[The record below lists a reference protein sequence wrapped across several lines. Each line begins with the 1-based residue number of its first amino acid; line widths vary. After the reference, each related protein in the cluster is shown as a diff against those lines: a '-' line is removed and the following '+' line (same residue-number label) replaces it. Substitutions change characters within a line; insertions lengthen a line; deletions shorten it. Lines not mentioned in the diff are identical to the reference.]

1 MSRAFSKKPASKR
14 AAFGR
19 PASGAWGDDEAEPVV
34 ITSQQVWNKALSLQG
49 RREHSRVELTQKLKL
64 FGASAVQI
72 EEALVRLAEYS
83 LQSDDRFA
91 ESLVRS
97 QLLRG
102 RGQRA
107 IKQVLQQ
114 RGLDAEHPALAEQT
128 VDTDWT
134 LKAQE
139 LLQRRFGV
147 NLSRDAKEKARY
159 IRFLQ
164 YRGFS
169 MGQAIAAMQAGLR
182 SEVRE
187 DEADWSGIDEDL

>member
-1 MSRAFSKKPASKR
+1 MSRAFSKKPVSKQ
-14 AAFGR
+14 AAAGMR
-19 PASGAWGDDEAEPVV
+19 GDDEHGPVV
-34 ITSQQVWNKALSLQG
+34 ITSQQVWNKALYLQG
-49 RREHSRVELTQKLKL
+49 RREHSRVELTQKLRL
-64 FGASAVQI
+64 FGASADQI
-72 EEALVRLAEYS
+72 EETLVRLAEYS

-107 IKQVLQQ
+107 IRQALQQ

-128 VDTDWT
+128 VNTDWT

-169 MGQAIAAMQAGLR
+169 MGQAMAAMQAGLA
-182 SEVRE
+182 SKSGD
-187 DEADWSGIDEDL
+187 DEARWPGTEEDL

>member
-1 MSRAFSKKPASKR
+1 M
-14 AAFGR
+14 
-19 PASGAWGDDEAEPVV
+19 
-34 ITSQQVWNKALSLQG
+34 
-49 RREHSRVELTQKLKL
+49 
-64 FGASAVQI
+64 
-72 EEALVRLAEYS
+72 
-83 LQSDDRFA
+83 
-91 ESLVRS
+91 
-97 QLLRG
+97 
-102 RGQRA
+102 
-107 IKQVLQQ
+107 
-114 RGLDAEHPALAEQT
+114 
-128 VDTDWT
+128 DTDWT

-139 LLQRRFGV
+139 LLQRRFGA

>member
-1 MSRAFSKKPASKR
+1 MNRAFSKKPASKR
-14 AAFGR
+14 TAFGR
-19 PASGAWGDDEAEPVV
+19 PASGVMTDDEAEPVV
-34 ITSQQVWNKALSLQG
+34 MTSQQVWNKALSLQG

-72 EEALVRLAEYS
+72 EETLVRLAEYS

-139 LLQRRFGV
+139 LLQRRFGA

-169 MGQAIAAMQAGLR
+169 MGQAIAAMQAGFR
-182 SEVRE
+182 SEMAD
-187 DEADWSGIDEDL
+187 DETAWSGIDEDL

>member
-1 MSRAFSKKPASKR
+1 MSRAFSKKPASEQTP
-14 AAFGR
+14 FG
-19 PASGAWGDDEAEPVV
+19 ADDDDAAEPVV
-34 ITSQQVWNKALSLQG
+34 ITSQQVWNKALFLQA
-49 RREHSRVELTQKLKL
+49 RREHSRAELTVKLKR
-64 FGASAVQI
+64 FGASSDQI
-72 EEALVRLAEYS
+72 EEALVRLGEYA
-83 LQSDDRFA
+83 LQCDDRYA

-114 RGLDAEHPALAEQT
+114 RGLDAEHPALAAQT
-128 VDTDWT
+128 VNTDWT
-134 LKAQE
+134 RKAQE
-139 LLQRRFGV
+139 LLQRRFGT

-169 MGQAIAAMQAGLR
+169 LGQAMAAMQAGLGEATR
-182 SEVRE
+182 DE
-187 DEADWSGIDEDL
+187 DESSWLGPDKDL

>member
-64 FGASAVQI
+64 FGASAEQI

>member
-1 MSRAFSKKPASKR
+1 MNRAFSKKPASK
-14 AAFGR
+14 R

-49 RREHSRVELTQKLKL
+49 RREHSRVELTHKLKL
-64 FGASAVQI
+64 FGASALQI

-128 VDTDWT
+128 VDIDWT

-147 NLSRDAKEKARY
+147 SLSREAKEKARY

-169 MGQAIAAMQAGLR
+169 MGQAIAAMQAGLAAKAGD
-182 SEVRE
+182 
-187 DEADWSGIDEDL
+187 DEPSWLGADEDL

>member
-14 AAFGR
+14 QAFGP
-19 PASGAWGDDEAEPVV
+19 PASGAWSDDEAEPVV
-34 ITSQQVWNKALSLQG
+34 MTSQQVWNKALSLQG
-49 RREHSRVELTQKLKL
+49 RREHSQVELTQKLKL

-72 EEALVRLAEYS
+72 EDALARLVEYS

-128 VDTDWT
+128 VDTDWA
-134 LKAQE
+134 LNAQA
-139 LLQRRFGV
+139 LLQRRFGS
-147 NLSRDAKEKARY
+147 NLSREPKEKARY

-169 MGQAIAAMQAGLR
+169 MGQAMAALQAGWAMKTDDFESR
-182 SEVRE
+182 C
-187 DEADWSGIDEDL
+187 ADGEEDL

>member
-1 MSRAFSKKPASKR
+1 MNRAFSKKPASKR
-14 AAFGR
+14 TAFGR
-19 PASGAWGDDEAEPVV
+19 PASGVMIDDEVEPVV
-34 ITSQQVWNKALSLQG
+34 MTSQQVWNKALSLQG
-49 RREHSRVELTQKLKL
+49 RREHSRAELTQKLKL

-72 EEALVRLAEYS
+72 EETLVRLAEYS

-102 RGQRA
+102 RGQCA
-107 IKQVLQQ
+107 IKQILQQ

-128 VDTDWT
+128 MDTDWT
-134 LKAQE
+134 LKARE
-139 LLQRRFGV
+139 LLQRRFGA

-169 MGQAIAAMQAGLR
+169 MGQAIAAMQAGFR
-182 SEVRE
+182 SEMAD
-187 DEADWSGIDEDL
+187 DETAWSGIDEDL

>member
-1 MSRAFSKKPASKR
+1 MNRAFSKKPASKR
-14 AAFGR
+14 TAFGR
-19 PASGAWGDDEAEPVV
+19 PASGAMTDDEVEPVV
-34 ITSQQVWNKALSLQG
+34 MTSQQVWNKALSLQG
-49 RREHSRVELTQKLKL
+49 RREHSRAELTQKLKL

-72 EEALVRLAEYS
+72 EETLVRLAEYS

-139 LLQRRFGV
+139 LLQRRFGA

-169 MGQAIAAMQAGLR
+169 MGQAIAAMQAGFR
-182 SEVRE
+182 SEMAD
-187 DEADWSGIDEDL
+187 DETAWSGIDEDL

>member
-14 AAFGR
+14 
-19 PASGAWGDDEAEPVV
+19 PASGARSDDEAELVV
-34 ITSQQVWNKALSLQG
+34 ISSQQVWNKALSLQG
-49 RREHSRVELTQKLKL
+49 RREHSRIELTQKLKL
-64 FGASAVQI
+64 FGASTVQI
-72 EEALVRLAEYS
+72 EETLARLAEYS

-134 LKAQE
+134 LRAQE
-139 LLQRRFGV
+139 LLRRRFGE
-147 NLSRDAKEKARY
+147 NLSREAKEKARY

-169 MGQAIAAMQAGLR
+169 MGQAIAAMQAGLAAKADD
-182 SEVRE
+182 SESL
-187 DEADWSGIDEDL
+187 WGCDEDL

>member
-1 MSRAFSKKPASKR
+1 MSRAFSKKPASKP
-14 AAFGR
+14 AA
-19 PASGAWGDDEAEPVV
+19 SSAWGDDEAEPVV

-64 FGASAVQI
+64 FGASADQI

-147 NLSRDAKEKARY
+147 NLSREAKEKARY

-169 MGQAIAAMQAGLR
+169 MGQAIAAMQAGLAAKAGD
-182 SEVRE
+182 
-187 DEADWSGIDEDL
+187 DETSWLGTDEDL

>member
-14 AAFGR
+14 
-19 PASGAWGDDEAEPVV
+19 PASGAWSDDEAEPVV

-49 RREHSRVELTQKLKL
+49 RREHSRIELTQKLKL
-64 FGASAVQI
+64 FGASTVQI
-72 EEALVRLAEYS
+72 EETLARLAEYS

-134 LKAQE
+134 LRAQE
-139 LLQRRFGV
+139 LLRRRFGE
-147 NLSRDAKEKARY
+147 NLSREAKEKARY

-169 MGQAIAAMQAGLR
+169 MGQAIAAMQAGLAAKADD
-182 SEVRE
+182 SESL
-187 DEADWSGIDEDL
+187 WGGDEDL

>member
-1 MSRAFSKKPASKR
+1 MNRAFSKKPASK
-14 AAFGR
+14 AAAGL
-19 PASGAWGDDEAEPVV
+19 AWGDDDTEPVV

-49 RREHSRVELTQKLKL
+49 RREHSRVELTQKLKV
-64 FGASAVQI
+64 FGASADQI
-72 EEALVRLAEYS
+72 EETLVRLADYS

-139 LLQRRFGV
+139 LLLRRFGV
-147 NLSRDAKEKARY
+147 NLSREPKEKARY

-169 MGQAIAAMQAGLR
+169 LGQAIAAMHTGLATKNDN
-182 SEVRE
+182 
-187 DEADWSGIDEDL
+187 DETSWLGTDEDL

>member
-1 MSRAFSKKPASKR
+1 MNRAFSKKPASKR
-14 AAFGR
+14 TASGR
-19 PASGAWGDDEAEPVV
+19 PASGAMIDDEVEPVV
-34 ITSQQVWNKALSLQG
+34 MTSQQVWNKALSLQG
-49 RREHSRVELTQKLKL
+49 RREHSRAELTQKLKL

-72 EEALVRLAEYS
+72 EETLVRLAEYS

-134 LKAQE
+134 LKARD

-169 MGQAIAAMQAGLR
+169 MGQAIAAMQAGLAAKAGD
-182 SEVRE
+182 
-187 DEADWSGIDEDL
+187 DETSWLGADEDL

>member
-1 MSRAFSKKPASKR
+1 MNRAFSKKPASKR
-14 AAFGR
+14 AAFGQR
-19 PASGAWGDDEAEPVV
+19 DGDEAEPVV

-49 RREHSRVELTQKLKL
+49 RREHSRVELTQKLKF

-72 EEALVRLAEYS
+72 EEALARLAEYA

-134 LKAQE
+134 LRAQQ
-139 LLQRRFGV
+139 LLQRRFGDI
-147 NLSRDAKEKARY
+147 LSREAKEKARY

-169 MGQAIAAMQAGLR
+169 MGQAIAAMQAGLAAKAGD
-182 SEVRE
+182 
-187 DEADWSGIDEDL
+187 DEASWLGADEDL

>member
-182 SEVRE
+182 SEVAD

>member
-1 MSRAFSKKPASKR
+1 MNRTFSKKPASKQ
-14 AAFGR
+14 
-19 PASGAWGDDEAEPVV
+19 PVSGTWGDDEAEPVV

-49 RREHSRVELTQKLKL
+49 RREHSRAELTQKLRL

-72 EEALVRLAEYS
+72 EETLVRLAEYT

-134 LKAQE
+134 QKAQE

-147 NLSRDAKEKARY
+147 NLSREAKEKARY

-164 YRGFS
+164 YRGFT
-169 MGQAIAAMQAGLR
+169 MGQAIAAMQAGLAAKAGD
-182 SEVRE
+182 
-187 DEADWSGIDEDL
+187 DETRWLGTDEDL

>member
-1 MSRAFSKKPASKR
+1 MNRAFSKKPASKR
-14 AAFGR
+14 PDFGR
-19 PASGAWGDDEAEPVV
+19 RDGDEAEPIV
-34 ITSQQVWNKALSLQG
+34 ITSQQVWNKALFLQG
-49 RREHSRVELTQKLKL
+49 RREHSRVELTQKLKF

-72 EEALVRLAEYS
+72 EEVLARLAEYA

-107 IKQVLQQ
+107 IKQALQQ

-134 LKAQE
+134 LRAQQ
-139 LLQRRFGV
+139 LLQRRFGD
-147 NLSRDAKEKARY
+147 NLSREAKEKARY

-169 MGQAIAAMQAGLR
+169 MGQAIAAMQAGLAAK
-182 SEVRE
+182 VGD
-187 DEADWSGIDEDL
+187 DETSWLGADEDL

>member
-1 MSRAFSKKPASKR
+1 MNRAFSKKPASKP
-14 AAFGR
+14 AA
-19 PASGAWGDDEAEPVV
+19 SSAWGDDEAEPVV

-64 FGASAVQI
+64 FGASADQI

-139 LLQRRFGV
+139 LLWRQFVSRGQGKGALYPVFAISRLLHGPGHCRHAGGFGSE
-147 NLSRDAKEKARY
+147 SR
-159 IRFLQ
+159 
-164 YRGFS
+164 G
-169 MGQAIAAMQAGLR
+169 
-182 SEVRE
+182 
-187 DEADWSGIDEDL
+187 